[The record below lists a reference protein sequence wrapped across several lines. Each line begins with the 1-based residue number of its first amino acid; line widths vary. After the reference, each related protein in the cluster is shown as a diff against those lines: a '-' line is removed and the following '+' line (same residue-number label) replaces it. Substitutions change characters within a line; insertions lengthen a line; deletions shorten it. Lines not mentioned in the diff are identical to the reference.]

1 MVRADASWR
10 LTPAGERP
18 VAGNLGEVDPLPP
31 PPPEDPAPV
40 VVHSSLRG
48 LAAGIVTP
56 LLLLA
61 LGGAALADGGLRWF
75 PAALVVTGGSLA
87 VVAVADLPRRA
98 VFDREGITRV
108 CWLRRQHVP
117 WKRVLAVERTRPGT
131 GARTR
136 NLLDRREGRELVVN
150 GGLVARGR
158 GKRRWLLT
166 DRVESRAEHDR
177 LVALLV
183 SVDAPVTMRASAPH
197 ATAPPTDLYRRRTR
211 R

>member
-1 MVRADASWR
+1 MLA
-10 LTPAGERP
+10 AGSRQREEQ
-18 VAGNLGEVDPLPP
+18 AATGSLGAVDPSPP
-31 PPPEDPAPV
+31 PPAPDPDPV

-48 LAAGIVTP
+48 LGAGIVTP
-56 LLLLA
+56 LALLL

-75 PAALVVTGGSLA
+75 PAVLVLAGGVLA
-87 VVAVADLPRRA
+87 IVAVGDLPRRS
-98 VFDREGITRV
+98 VFDRDGITRV

-117 WKRVLAVERTRPGT
+117 WGRVLTIERTRPGT

-136 NLLDRREGRELVVN
+136 NLVDRREGREPVVS

-177 LVALLV
+177 LVALVASLE
-183 SVDAPVTMRASAPH
+183 APVTVRASPPH
-197 ATAPPTDLYRRRTR
+197 AAAPPTDLYRRRQR
-211 R
+211 G